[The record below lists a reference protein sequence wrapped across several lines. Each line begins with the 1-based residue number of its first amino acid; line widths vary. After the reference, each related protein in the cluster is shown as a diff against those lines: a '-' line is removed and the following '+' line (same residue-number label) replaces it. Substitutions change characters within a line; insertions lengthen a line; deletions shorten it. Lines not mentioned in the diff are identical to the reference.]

1 MLASRWILPTIL
13 LLLISGCGRVRVADF
28 GLSSASNTP
37 VATPQPGPTA
47 TPSGPGLNVVRL
59 NTNMPTAIVSGVQFT
74 EVLEISNPSPSVPL
88 TLTGV
93 SDNPIAQGAEL
104 NIQDCLGVTLL
115 GATTCRAYI
124 RYLDVSAGDV
134 LANPSFDYEFV
145 ENGITY
151 TDAAPHSVQ
160 MSWATPASGLSFSYS
175 LSPFLLTENEFP
187 HSMTPPYSYTDPYGS
202 IDLKFVPKDLST
214 VPAGVAIDS
223 SSGRISGKM
232 APGHVTVPVC
242 MMRNGTLTQV
252 CSNAVLRGESEP
264 VISAGASPCAGM
276 GVAGDGSSTSPY
288 QISTAAQFRD
298 CIRLEPSKAYL
309 LTGNI
314 DFNSFVM
321 DPIPSF
327 SGSFDGQGFT
337 LSNYSFTDA
346 LPTTP
351 VGLFRSL
358 TTGSIVKNL
367 VLHNFYINS
376 PGTALGGVLA
386 GAAQNSLISNITIRD
401 STVIASYGIGGL
413 IGVYT
418 ATSADTF
425 GGGAVDLIKISNTL
439 IRDSDSAWSVAG
451 GAIGI
456 VVTDT
461 LVKFSR
467 ISVTLLS
474 TSNMGNTVGG
484 IIGASQIGHDAV
496 GGKPLAS
503 LWLDGAVSTGTLSG
517 AEFVGGIIGFATEGD
532 QFSNVG
538 SLATL
543 SSTARGGGLFGGMG
557 GNSAAPTLKI
567 ALGNSY
573 FAGSVAGIASRGRI
587 LGDAQ
592 YRSWGGQ
599 VVMTGVYVL
608 SSIPGSDQVA
618 GNASTIAGTPPVPY
632 LASQL
637 QDPDALPFWG
647 FPWVLVPGVYPR
659 L

>member
-28 GLSSASNTP
+28 GLSGASIAPGSSPPTP
-37 VATPQPGPTA
+37 

-59 NTNMPTAIVSGVQFT
+59 STNVPTTIVSGVQFT

-93 SDNPIAQGAEL
+93 SDNPIAHGAEL

-134 LANPSFDYEFV
+134 LANPSFDYEFI

-160 MSWATPASGLSFSYS
+160 MRWATPASGLSFSYS
-175 LSPFLLTENEFP
+175 LSPFLLTNNGFP
-187 HSMTPPYSYTDPYGS
+187 HSMTPLYSYTDPYGS

-214 VPAGVAIDS
+214 VPAGVSIDS
-223 SSGRISGKM
+223 STGRISGRM

-242 MMRNGTLTQV
+242 LMKNGTLTQV
-252 CSNAVLRGESEP
+252 CSNAELRGVNEP
-264 VISAGASPCAGM
+264 VISAGSSLCAGM
-276 GVAGDGSSTSPY
+276 GVAGDGSSISPY

-314 DFNSFVM
+314 DFNTFVM
-321 DPIPSF
+321 DPIPTF

-337 LSNYSFTDA
+337 LSRYTYVDA
-346 LPTTP
+346 LTDTGI
-351 VGLFRSL
+351 GLFRSL
-358 TTGSIVKNL
+358 TPGSIVKNVIL
-367 VLHNFYINS
+367 DRFSIQSNTKPY
-376 PGTALGGVLA
+376 GGILA
-386 GAAQNSLISNITIRD
+386 GVAHNSLISNITVQD
-401 STVIASYGIGGL
+401 SAITANAAIGGL
-413 IGVYT
+413 IGLYI
-418 ATSADTF
+418 ARAADTYES
-425 GGGAVDLIKISNTL
+425 GAVDSIRILNTL
-439 IRDSDSAWSVAG
+439 IRDSDAVWSKAG
-451 GAIGI
+451 GAIG
-456 VVTDT
+456 VVSTDT

-484 IIGASQIGHDAV
+484 IIGASEIGHDAT
-496 GGKPLAS
+496 GGRPLAS

-517 AEFVGGIIGFATEGD
+517 AEFVGGVIGFATAGD

-573 FAGSVAGIASRGRI
+573 FAGSVAGIADRGRI

-608 SSIPGSDQVA
+608 SSIPGSDQRA

-659 L
+659 F